1 MKYVLLI
8 VFLLAIVFL
17 PLSYAP
23 ASEKIDSA
31 LYSSDKDNVK
41 VIITFVDLPNVQKK
55 GLFGILKNQITIKEA
70 VKEKI
75 RKQGKLKRELSLI
88 NGVSAE
94 IPKSMLLELESDSNV
109 LRVEEDKKVHAFLQQ
124 SGPLINANDS
134 WNKQITG
141 TNITGKGE
149 TVCVIDTGIDY
160 THPDLGGCLGVTCK
174 VVGGY
179 DYVNNDSDPMDDEN
193 HGTHVAGIIA
203 ASGTVMGVAPDAKL
217 VALKALDSTG
227 SGYDSDV
234 MAAIDWC
241 VSNAS
246 TYNISVISMSL
257 GGDAQYTSYCDGL
270 QSAMASYI
278 NSAIANNISVVVATG
293 NDANDTGVSSPAC
306 IENSTRV
313 GATYDANIG
322 SAPFSSCTDSSTAV
336 DKITCYTNRGVNFT
350 DMLLAPGGAIYST
363 IIGNTYDT
371 YHGTSMATPHVSGAY
386 VLYLQAYRM
395 LRDTVPR
402 PNEIEQTFNDTGVLI
417 YDASTT
423 KNFSRIDALAAIES
437 IKIPPKINYT
447 YNNIT
452 FDNSTNF
459 SINETESV
467 FFNVSSNQEANY
479 SWYKNGTPVG
489 TNNNYTLFT
498 NLTDSGSMLVEARAI
513 NLNGT
518 AAVAWNVTI
527 LDVPLNIVDF
537 NPVTDVT
544 VDENETSFFNVT
556 TSRNTTINNWFVNGT
571 LQNET
576 MQKFNIS
583 WTFDNSSVY
592 EINYN
597 GTDGIDN
604 VSIVW
609 SVKVSNI
616 NQAPLIFI
624 SNISQELQNQTV
636 VDLLLNAT
644 DPDGD
649 ELIITLNDI
658 NITVNGT
665 MLIFNYTTTVTEKPV
680 LIIVN
685 DTNLTANTTFYVN
698 ITDTI
703 APNITVILPE
713 NKTYGT
719 TTITLNF
726 SFDEEV
732 AWCAYSVN
740 GTANVTIGCGNA
752 INLTVVEGNNN
763 ITLFAN
769 DTLGN
774 VGFKEVYF
782 AVDITA
788 PSILLNLTNHTI
800 DDYFYINAT
809 ISEPSDTCILE
820 WMGENETMN
829 ISGNECY
836 LNKTGIAP
844 GNYTYK
850 IYANDTVGN
859 INSTTNQTIEVNY
872 CTVGWSGWSSCI
884 SGEEK
889 RTYTYRN
896 CSTYVETQ
904 SCVSSSPKKTSITIY
919 TPITEIDVEENTSIN
934 TTEEHNTTEEPQINI
949 SHEEK
954 NITENIFERLKEI
967 EKKIDSA
974 QITEDKRQEL
984 LALLNAVKDNVL
996 LGDVPST
1003 ETAMAQLELKIEN
1016 LKEENSNE
1024 PNYFWVFGGI
1034 ALLII
1039 LCLFYYF
1046 YRHKY
1051 LISRMLYIYGVHEVH
1066 TDTVKLENYIRDCI
1080 SKRFT
1085 EDRIKAKLLSVGWSN
1100 YAIERALSEVYERK
1114 KTK

>member
-8 VFLLAIVFL
+8 VFLLAILFL

-23 ASEKIDSA
+23 ASEKIDSVI
-31 LYSSDKDNVK
+31 YSSKEDTVK
-41 VIITFVDLPNVQKK
+41 VIITFVDSPNVQKK
-55 GLFGILKNQITIKEA
+55 GLFGILGKQTSTKET
-70 VKEKI
+70 VKENI
-75 RKQGKLKRELSLI
+75 RKQGKLGRELSLI

-94 IPKSMLLELESDSNV
+94 IPKKMLLELESDSNV

-124 SGPLINANDS
+124 SVPLINADDS
-134 WNKQITG
+134 WNKQFLD

-160 THPDLGGCLGVTCK
+160 NHSDLGGCFGAGCK

-203 ASGTVMGVAPDAKL
+203 ANGTVMGVAPDAKL
-217 VALKALDSTG
+217 VALKALDSGG

-241 VSNAS
+241 VSNTL

-257 GGDAQYTSYCDGL
+257 GGDVQYNSYCDGFE
-270 QSAMASYI
+270 SAMASYI

-313 GATYDANIG
+313 GAVYDANIG
-322 SAPFSSCTDSSTAV
+322 SYGEDSTTAT
-336 DKITCYTNRGVNFT
+336 DKITYYTNRGPNFI

-363 IIGNTYDT
+363 LIGNNYAN

-386 VLYLQAYRM
+386 VLYLQAYRL
-395 LRDTVPR
+395 LRDTTPR
-402 PNEIEQTFNDTGVLI
+402 PDEIEKTFNDTGVLI

-447 YNNIT
+447 RNNIT
-452 FDNSTNF
+452 SDNSTNF
-459 SINETESV
+459 SINETDSV
-467 FFNVSSNQEANY
+467 FFNVSSNQEVNY
-479 SWYKNGTPVG
+479 SWYKNGVPVG
-489 TNNNYTLFT
+489 TNNSNYTLLT

-518 AAVAWNVTI
+518 AAVVWNVTI
-527 LDVPLNIVDF
+527 LDVPLNIVNF
-537 NPVTDVT
+537 NPVTNVT
-544 VDENETSFFNVT
+544 VNENETSFFNIT
-556 TSRNTTINNWFVNGT
+556 TSRNTTTNNWFVNGT

-576 MQKFNIS
+576 TQKFNIS

-592 EINYN
+592 EIKYN
-597 GTDGIDN
+597 GTDGVDN
-604 VSIVW
+604 VSIAW
-609 SVKVSNI
+609 SVKVLDLNR
-616 NQAPLIFI
+616 APII
-624 SNISQELQNQTV
+624 TMSNISQELQNQTV
-636 VDLLLNAT
+636 VDLSFNAT

-649 ELIITLNDI
+649 ELIISVNDT

-665 MLIFNYTTTVTEKPV
+665 MLIFNYTTTITEKPV
-680 LIIVN
+680 LITVN
-685 DTNLTANTTFYVN
+685 DINLTTNATFYVN

-703 APNITVILPE
+703 APNITIISPE

-719 TTITLNF
+719 TNITLNF

-740 GTANVTIGCGNA
+740 GTANVTIDCGNTT
-752 INLTVVEGNNN
+752 NLTVVEGNNN

-769 DTLGN
+769 DTVGN
-774 VGFKEVYF
+774 VGSKEVYF

-788 PSILLNLTNHTI
+788 PNILINLANHTI

-809 ISEPSDTCILE
+809 LSEPPDACILE
-820 WMGENETMN
+820 WMDENETMTVF
-829 ISGNECY
+829 GNACY

-844 GNYTYK
+844 GTYIYK

-859 INSTTNQTIEVNY
+859 INSTTNQTIEVDY
-872 CTVGWSGWSSCI
+872 CIVGWSGWSSCI

-919 TPITEIDVEENTSIN
+919 TPIAEIDVEENVSLNI
-934 TTEEHNTTEEPQINI
+934 TEEPIITEEPQTNT
-949 SHEEK
+949 SSDEK

-967 EKKIDSA
+967 ERKINSA

-984 LALLNAVKDNVL
+984 MALLNAVKDTVL
-996 LGDVPST
+996 FGDVPLS
-1003 ETAMAQLELKIEN
+1003 ETAMVQLELELEN
-1016 LKEENSNE
+1016 LKEENANE
-1024 PNYFWVFGGI
+1024 PNYFLVFGGI

-1039 LCLFYYF
+1039 LCLSYYF
-1046 YRHKY
+1046 YRYKY
-1051 LISRMLYIYGVHEVH
+1051 LISRMLHIHGVHEVH
-1066 TDTVKLENYIRDCI
+1066 TDTVKLENYIRDCV
-1080 SKRFT
+1080 SKGFT

-1100 YAIERALSEVYERK
+1100 YAIKRALREAYGRK
-1114 KTK
+1114 KAK